1 MTNAMEP
8 GRCRDVLARLLGEEI
23 SQLAELAT
31 QLDRE
36 HGFLVAND
44 VDGLEGAGAERQGTV
59 ARLLRIEDERRSL
72 CSIMG
77 VPADLAGVER
87 LIRWCDPDATLLPA
101 FRDCLDRA
109 TRCRQGNDRNGA
121 LVTARLQRVTRLL
134 GALDSNAASGRVYGP
149 RSTAPATSTQPGRML
164 ATSA

>member
-1 MTNAMEP
+1 MEP
-8 GRCRDVLARLLGEEI
+8 GRCRDVLARLFGEEI
-23 SQLAELAT
+23 SQLAELAS

-36 HGFLVAND
+36 HDFLVAND
-44 VDGLEGAGAERQGTV
+44 IDGLEAAGAERQATV
-59 ARLLRIEDERRSL
+59 ARLLRVEDERRGL
-72 CSIMG
+72 CSQMG
-77 VPADLAGVER
+77 VPADLSGVER

-121 LVTARLQRVTRLL
+121 LVTARLQRVNRLL
-134 GALDSNAASGRVYGP
+134 GALDATAASGQVYGP
-149 RSTAPATSTQPGRML
+149 RSTTASPAAQPGRMF